1 MKKIILKY
9 KHESILLLIAISWS
23 LFFSFVLQL
32 KSQYTLQ
39 GDEGSYFNAAKKF
52 YLDFTLD
59 EGRPFFISAINGFP
73 LLFGLSEK
81 LLFNWVFIVNT
92 ISWFL
97 TSILIYKITS
107 DLSSKRKGFLLS
119 VLFLFCIGNLAITF
133 KFLSE
138 SIFILMLTF
147 SFFLIH
153 KFTKTNQHKYLTFT
167 IALLILTTLVKPMAI
182 GLVFIVILVYIRILK
197 KIVFT
202 KFSFLIMVSLVL
214 VFSQMNTMKNKYGN
228 YTISYIDSYTY
239 YNYLGNRAYCLENNL
254 EFHDAKGERFDH
266 FITLS
271 NCEQKK
277 LANEDFKRQIVNN
290 TGNFIKAYYINFYIN
305 STKGTTVVHGCK
317 NKNESSYFYSF
328 QYIFKVISKIQ
339 NILFSLLSVIASIYL
354 LINLKK
360 QNNFCLMLAFS
371 ILYIMMISA
380 ISCNQGDRFHI
391 VVYPL
396 LLVLLTTIGC
406 LKKFKHPIYKFKI

>member
-1 MKKIILKY
+1 MKKIILSYKY
-9 KHESILLLIAISWS
+9 ESILLLIAISWS

-32 KSQYTLQ
+32 KSEYTLQ
-39 GDEGSYFNAAKKF
+39 GDEGSYFNAAKKLYF
-52 YLDFTLD
+52 DFTLD
-59 EGRPFFISAINGFP
+59 EGRPFVISAINGFP

-81 LLFNWVFIVNT
+81 LLFNWIFIVNT

-97 TSILIYKITS
+97 TSILIYKITT

-138 SIFILMLTF
+138 SIFILLLTF

-153 KFTKTNQHKYLTFT
+153 KFTKTRQHKYLTLT

-182 GLVFIVILVYIRILK
+182 GLVFIVVLAHIRILK
-197 KIVFT
+197 KIIFT
-202 KFSFLIMVSLVL
+202 KFSFFIIISSAF
-214 VFSQMNTMKNKYGN
+214 VFFQMNTMKNKYGN

-254 EFHDAKGERFDH
+254 EFHDAKGERFNH

-271 NCEQKK
+271 NFEQKK

-290 TGNFIKAYYINFYIN
+290 TSDFIKAYCVNFYIN
-305 STKGTTVVHGCK
+305 STKGTAVVHGCENK
-317 NKNESSYFYSF
+317 NKSSYFYFF
-328 QYIFKVISKIQ
+328 QYSFKAISKIQ
-339 NILFSLLSVIASIYL
+339 NILFSLLSVIVSIYF
-354 LINLKK
+354 IITLKK
-360 QNNFCLMLAFS
+360 KNVFSTILAFS
-371 ILYIMMISA
+371 SLYIIMISA

-396 LLVLLTTIGC
+396 LLLQLTAIGC
-406 LKKFKHPIYKFKI
+406 LKKINTLFKV